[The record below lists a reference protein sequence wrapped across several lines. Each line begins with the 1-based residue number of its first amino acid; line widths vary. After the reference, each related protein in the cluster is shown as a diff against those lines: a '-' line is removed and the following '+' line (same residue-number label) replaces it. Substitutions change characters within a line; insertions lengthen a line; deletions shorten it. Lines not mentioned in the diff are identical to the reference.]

1 VRGAIGALGHIIR
14 NASGL
19 YDVPDKAERMPLA
32 LAVNVALGLEAPPSP
47 APRRAAAGETRDLE
61 AALTASLTN
70 ARPGPEVHQEPHEN
84 WELRQGD
91 RIMRHLALYGAE
103 GADVQTMSAGMH
115 DMPTTKIRAHLRK
128 RAKVDNGPGR
138 GDRARLVPP
147 PPYRTRAAR
156 VKLLLVI
163 PPCGFCWDRDAVEEA
178 ETVSGCVE
186 SLCPICADKFGRPGT
201 GRRLVTAAAAHP
213 RGSRCL
219 RRSADL
225 DVRADH
231 AEVAARVRVDLE
243 VHQPMDAAPGARVHQ
258 GHRGAPQV
266 GTPLPPLLDVGG
278 SRVLGDAAPG
288 DDPEPAPPG
297 LA

>member
-1 VRGAIGALGHIIR
+1 MRKMATDSDGDRYVAERSVGDATVKVLPDTIQKVRRDGTAYWTQATYEVRGPDGEVGGIIIR

-61 AALTASLTN
+61 AALTASLAN

-128 RAKVDNGPGR
+128 LAKADNGP
-138 GDRARLVPP
+138 
-147 PPYRTRAAR
+147 
-156 VKLLLVI
+156 
-163 PPCGFCWDRDAVEEA
+163 VEET
-178 ETVSGCVE
+178 EPG
-186 SLCPICADKFGRPGT
+186 KYRRRPT
-201 GRRLVTAAAAHP
+201 GP
-213 RGSRCL
+213 G
-219 RRSADL
+219 
-225 DVRADH
+225 
-231 AEVAARVRVDLE
+231 
-243 VHQPMDAAPGARVHQ
+243 QPG
-258 GHRGAPQV
+258 
-266 GTPLPPLLDVGG
+266 
-278 SRVLGDAAPG
+278 
-288 DDPEPAPPG
+288 
-297 LA
+297 